1 MTTLGEDFGLTEYS
15 DKFINTIVAYRMNIY
30 KNRETQEYYSYD
42 EIAKMENCNA
52 DDVRKILTATGIMWN
67 H

>member
-15 DKFINTIVAYRMNIY
+15 DEFLSKIIDYRMTIF
-30 KNRETQEYYSYD
+30 KHRESREYYTYD
-42 EIAKMENCNA
+42 EIAEIENCNA
-52 DDVRKILTATGIMWN
+52 DDVRKILTATAIIWI

>member
-1 MTTLGEDFGLTEYS
+1 
-15 DKFINTIVAYRMNIY
+15 MNIY